1 MIGYNIIKINKE
13 VLNMKKLY
21 KEFSTKEKKLLNDI
35 LKKRNDKPITIVD
48 HAKSRMLEKGID
60 KRDISD
66 CLQKGFDVI
75 ELHQKGWDTRVL
87 LRGRA
92 KDELGRNTC
101 MSLSLVTFRIITVYK
116 NYANDNHNTLVEE
129 NCEDIEVED
138 LLKRLL

>member
-35 LKKRNDKPITIVD
+35 LKNRNNKPITIVD
-48 HAKSRMLEKGID
+48 HAKNRMLEKGID

-66 CLQKGFDVI
+66 CLKAFDVI

-101 MSLSLVTFRIITVYK
+101 MSLSLITFKIITVYK
-116 NYANDNHNTLVEE
+116 NYANDNHKTLVKE
-129 NCEDIEVED
+129 NYKDIEVED

>member
-1 MIGYNIIKINKE
+1 
-13 VLNMKKLY
+13 MKKLY
-21 KEFSTKEKKLLNDI
+21 KEFSTKEKELLDDI
-35 LKKRNDKPITIVD
+35 LKKKNDKDINIID

-60 KRDISD
+60 KRDVD
-66 CLQKGFDVI
+66 YCLKSFDVI

-129 NCEDIEVED
+129 NYEDIEVED

>member
-1 MIGYNIIKINKE
+1 MIGYNIIKINKK

-35 LKKRNDKPITIVD
+35 LKKRNDKSITIVD
-48 HAKSRMLEKGID
+48 HAKDRMLEKGVD
-60 KRDISD
+60 ERDIDD
-66 CLQKGFDVI
+66 CLKAFDVI
-75 ELHQKGWDTRVL
+75 ELNQKGWDTRVL

-116 NYANDNHNTLVEE
+116 NYPNDNHGTLVEE
-129 NCEDIEVED
+129 NYEDIEVED

>member
-35 LKKRNDKPITIVD
+35 LKKRNNKSITIID
-48 HAKSRMLEKGID
+48 HAKDRMLEKGVD
-60 KRDISD
+60 KRDVDD
-66 CLQKGFDVI
+66 CLKAFDVI

-87 LRGRA
+87 LRGKA

-101 MSLSLVTFRIITVYK
+101 MSLSLITFKIITVYK
-116 NYANDNHNTLVEE
+116 NYANDNHKTLVRE
-129 NCEDIEVED
+129 NYEDIEVED

>member
-35 LKKRNDKPITIVD
+35 LKKRNNKSITIID
-48 HAKSRMLEKGID
+48 HAKDRMLEKGVD
-60 KRDISD
+60 KRDVDD
-66 CLQKGFDVI
+66 CLKAFDVI

-116 NYANDNHNTLVEE
+116 NYANDNHSTFVKE
-129 NCEDIEVED
+129 NYEDIEVED

>member
-35 LKKRNDKPITIVD
+35 LKKRNNKSITIID
-48 HAKSRMLEKGID
+48 HAKDRMLEKGVD
-60 KRDISD
+60 KRDVDD
-66 CLQKGFDVI
+66 CLKAFDVI

-87 LRGRA
+87 LRGKA

-101 MSLSLVTFRIITVYK
+101 MSLSLITFRIITVYK
-116 NYANDNHNTLVEE
+116 NYANDNHRTLVKE
-129 NCEDIEVED
+129 NYEDIEVED

>member
-1 MIGYNIIKINKE
+1 
-13 VLNMKKLY
+13 MKKLY

-35 LKKRNDKPITIVD
+35 LKKRNNKRITIVD
-48 HAKSRMLEKGID
+48 HAKDRMLEKGVD
-60 KRDISD
+60 ERDIGD

-92 KDELGRNTC
+92 KDKLGRNTC
-101 MSLSLVTFRIITVYK
+101 MSLSLITFKIITVYK
-116 NYANDNHNTLVEE
+116 NYENDNHRTLVKE
-129 NCEDIEVED
+129 NYEDIEVEN

>member
-1 MIGYNIIKINKE
+1 
-13 VLNMKKLY
+13 MKKLY

-35 LKKRNDKPITIVD
+35 LKKRNDKSITIVD
-48 HAKSRMLEKGID
+48 HAKDRMLEKGVD
-60 KRDISD
+60 ERDIDD
-66 CLQKGFDVI
+66 CLKAFDVI
-75 ELHQKGWDTRVL
+75 ELNQKGWDTRVL

-116 NYANDNHNTLVEE
+116 NYANDNHRTLVEE
-129 NCEDIEVED
+129 NYEDIEVED

>member
-35 LKKRNDKPITIVD
+35 LKKRNNKSITIID
-48 HAKSRMLEKGID
+48 HAKDRMLEKGVD
-60 KRDISD
+60 KRDVDD
-66 CLQKGFDVI
+66 CLKAFDVI

-87 LRGRA
+87 LRGKA

-101 MSLSLVTFRIITVYK
+101 MSLSLITFKIITVYK
-116 NYANDNHNTLVEE
+116 NYANDNHKTLVKE
-129 NCEDIEVED
+129 NYEDIEVED

>member
-1 MIGYNIIKINKE
+1 
-13 VLNMKKLY
+13 MKKLY

-35 LKKRNDKPITIVD
+35 LKKKNDKSITIVD
-48 HAKSRMLEKGID
+48 HAKDRMLEKGVD
-60 KRDISD
+60 ERDIDD

-116 NYANDNHNTLVEE
+116 NYENDNHRTLVKE
-129 NCEDIEVED
+129 NYEDIEVED

>member
-1 MIGYNIIKINKE
+1 
-13 VLNMKKLY
+13 MKKLY

-35 LKKRNDKPITIVD
+35 LKKRNDKSITIID
-48 HAKSRMLEKGID
+48 HAKDRMLEKGVD
-60 KRDISD
+60 ERDIDD
-66 CLQKGFDVI
+66 CLKSFDGI

-87 LRGRA
+87 LRGKA

-116 NYANDNHNTLVEE
+116 NYANDNHKTLVKE
-129 NCEDIEVED
+129 NYEDIEVED

>member
-35 LKKRNDKPITIVD
+35 LKKRNDKSITIVD
-48 HAKSRMLEKGID
+48 HAKDRMLEKGVD
-60 KRDISD
+60 ERDIDD
-66 CLQKGFDVI
+66 CLRAFDVI

-87 LRGRA
+87 LRGKA

-101 MSLSLVTFRIITVYK
+101 MSLSLITFKIITVYK
-116 NYANDNHNTLVEE
+116 NYANDNHSTLAKE
-129 NCEDIEVED
+129 NYEDIEVED

>member
-1 MIGYNIIKINKE
+1 MSF
-13 VLNMKKLY
+13 KKLY
-21 KEFSTKEKKLLNDI
+21 IYFTNEEKLLLRQIIENINTKNINITNHCKQRMIEKNIDKTDI
-35 LKKRNDKPITIVD
+35 LN
-48 HAKSRMLEKGID
+48 
-60 KRDISD
+60 
-66 CLQKGFDVI
+66 CLKLSFDVI

-116 NYANDNHNTLVEE
+116 NYANDNHRTLVEE
-129 NCEDIEVED
+129 NYEDIEVED

>member
-1 MIGYNIIKINKE
+1 
-13 VLNMKKLY
+13 MKKLY

-35 LKKRNDKPITIVD
+35 LKKKEDKDID
-48 HAKSRMLEKGID
+48 YCLKS
-60 KRDISD
+60 
-66 CLQKGFDVI
+66 FDVI

-101 MSLSLVTFRIITVYK
+101 MSLSLITFKIITVYK
-116 NYANDNHNTLVEE
+116 NYENDNHRTFVKE
-129 NCEDIEVED
+129 NYEDIEVEN

>member
-35 LKKRNDKPITIVD
+35 LKKRNDKSITIVD
-48 HAKSRMLEKGID
+48 HAKDRMLEKGINE
-60 KRDISD
+60 RDILD
-66 CLQKGFDVI
+66 CLKAFDVI
-75 ELHQKGWDTRVL
+75 ELHQKGWDTRIL

-92 KDELGRNTC
+92 KDKLGRNTC
-101 MSLSLVTFRIITVYK
+101 MSLSLITFKIITVYK
-116 NYANDNHNTLVEE
+116 NYSNDNHRTLVRE
-129 NCEDIEVED
+129 NYEDIEVED

>member
-1 MIGYNIIKINKE
+1 
-13 VLNMKKLY
+13 MKKLY

-35 LKKRNDKPITIVD
+35 LKKRNDKSITIVD
-48 HAKSRMLEKGID
+48 HAKDRMLEKGVD
-60 KRDISD
+60 ERDIDD
-66 CLQKGFDVI
+66 CLKSFDVI

-87 LRGRA
+87 LRGKA

-116 NYANDNHNTLVEE
+116 NYANDNHRTLVEE
-129 NCEDIEVED
+129 NYEDIEVED

>member
-35 LKKRNDKPITIVD
+35 LKKRNDKSITIID
-48 HAKSRMLEKGID
+48 HAKDRMLEKGVD
-60 KRDISD
+60 KRDVDD
-66 CLQKGFDVI
+66 CLKAFDVI

-116 NYANDNHNTLVEE
+116 NYANDNHRTLVEE
-129 NCEDIEVED
+129 NYEDIEVED

>member
-1 MIGYNIIKINKE
+1 
-13 VLNMKKLY
+13 MKKLY

-60 KRDISD
+60 EKDIND
-66 CLQKGFDVI
+66 CLKSFEVI
-75 ELHQKGWDTRVL
+75 ELNQKDWDTRVL

-101 MSLSLVTFRIITVYK
+101 MSLSLITFKIITVYK
-116 NYANDNHNTLVEE
+116 N
-129 NCEDIEVED
+129 
-138 LLKRLL
+138 

>member
-1 MIGYNIIKINKE
+1 
-13 VLNMKKLY
+13 MKKLY

-35 LKKRNDKPITIVD
+35 LKKRNNKRITIID
-48 HAKSRMLEKGID
+48 HAKDRMLEKGVD
-60 KRDISD
+60 ERDIDD

-92 KDELGRNTC
+92 KDKLGRNTC
-101 MSLSLVTFRIITVYK
+101 MSLSLITFKIITVYK
-116 NYANDNHNTLVEE
+116 NYENDNHRTLVKE
-129 NCEDIEVED
+129 NYEDIEVED

>member
-1 MIGYNIIKINKE
+1 MSF
-13 VLNMKKLY
+13 KKLY
-21 KEFSTKEKKLLNDI
+21 IYFTNEEKLLLRQIIENI
-35 LKKRNDKPITIVD
+35 NTKNINITN
-48 HAKSRMLEKGID
+48 HCKQRMLEKNID
-60 KRDISD
+60 KTDILN
-66 CLQKGFDVI
+66 CLKLSFDVI

-116 NYANDNHNTLVEE
+116 NYANDNHSTLVEE
-129 NCEDIEVED
+129 NYEDIEVED

>member
-1 MIGYNIIKINKE
+1 
-13 VLNMKKLY
+13 MKKLY

-35 LKKRNDKPITIVD
+35 LKKRNDKSITIVD
-48 HAKSRMLEKGID
+48 HAKDRMLEKGVD
-60 KRDISD
+60 ERDIDD
-66 CLQKGFDVI
+66 CLKAFDVI
-75 ELHQKGWDTRVL
+75 ELNQKGWDTRVL

-116 NYANDNHNTLVEE
+116 NYANDNHRTLVKE
-129 NCEDIEVED
+129 NYEDIEVED